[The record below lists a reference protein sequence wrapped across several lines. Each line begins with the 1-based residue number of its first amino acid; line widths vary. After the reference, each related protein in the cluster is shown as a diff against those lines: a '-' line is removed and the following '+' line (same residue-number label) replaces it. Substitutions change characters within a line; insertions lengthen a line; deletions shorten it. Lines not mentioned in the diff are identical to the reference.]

1 MHYLVMVIGE
11 NVEDQMEA
19 FAQDLEVEEY
29 LVDIVTE
36 HEKTD
41 MMKYYERDGKTYA
54 SFDECYEKNGKDWNW
69 GAWRKDEDGVWREY
83 STSNPDAHWDWYEI
97 GGRWAGKIVVKDGV
111 EYIKP
116 SFSWGWSQ
124 EEKDKVLAERRA
136 DTALL
141 KDIDNVDKL
150 TAYAVVRYGEW
161 IDNGYEDLPNER
173 VQEIL
178 SELDPDTRI
187 TFVDC
192 HY

>member
-1 MHYLVMVIGE
+1 MHYSVMVIGE

-36 HEKTD
+36 RDKDDMLRYYTTD
-41 MMKYYERDGKTYA
+41 KKSWKD
-54 SFDECYEKNGKDWNW
+54 FDECYKANGRDWN
-69 GAWRKDEDGVWREY
+69 GNSWRKDDDGVWREY
-83 STSNPDAHWDWYEI
+83 STSNPDAHWDWYEV
-97 GGRWAGKIVVKDGV
+97 GGRWAGKIVVKEGV
-111 EYIKP
+111 EYRKP
-116 SFSWGWSQ
+116 NFSWGWPQEAKDEVLSQ
-124 EEKDKVLAERRA
+124 RRT

-141 KDIDNVDKL
+141 KDIENVDKL
-150 TAYAVVRYGEW
+150 SAYAVVRYGEW

-187 TFVDC
+187 TFIDC